1 MNLRYFLFTVCLVLF
16 TLAVSAQIRVFSGNG
31 HYFTDMVLRLDNN
44 RTLPPFSYSV
54 NDAYF
59 TVIGNKIM
67 RGPMGSE
74 FDLVYTVRDNKLYT
88 GQGMYTS
95 QIAYTFTNEKVYRG
109 DSNFELDVLYN
120 FRENVIYAGSQSFA
134 TDALFLIEGEI
145 TLAQLFA
152 IMLSLDLLS

>member
-1 MNLRYFLFTVCLVLF
+1 MNFRHFALSLCFIIFATS
-16 TLAVSAQIRVFSGNG
+16 ASAQIRVFSGNG

-44 RTLPPFSYSV
+44 RTLPPFGYSV
-54 NDAYF
+54 NDAFY
-59 TVIGNKIM
+59 TVVGNKIM
-67 RGPMGSE
+67 KGPMGSE

-95 QIAYTFTNEKVYRG
+95 QIAYTFADDKIYRG

-120 FRENVIYAGSQSFA
+120 FRENVIYAGSQSFS
-134 TDALFLIEGEI
+134 TDALFLVEGEI

-152 IMLSLDLLS
+152 IMLSLDLLA